1 MTRLIAHGGWTLSL
15 LASAIL
21 FALWYR
27 SYRTCDV
34 WVRQEKPA
42 DRWCV
47 TSEFGLLVLE
57 RETAVTPPPLP
68 GWSYFSC
75 SFPRRWPARWNL
87 LGFDAY
93 LGANRH
99 YVFASGTPLAGVAV
113 PYWFLAALAAW
124 PAARYWWR

>member
-1 MTRLIAHGGWTLSL
+1 MHRLVAHRTWLLSL
-15 LASAIL
+15 LACATVVG
-21 FALWYR
+21 LWWR

-57 RETAVTPPPLP
+57 RETSPTPPPRV
-68 GWSYFSC
+68 GWSYFVC
-75 SFPRRWPARWNL
+75 SFPRRWPPRWNR

-93 LGANRH
+93 ETANRH
-99 YVFASGTPLAGVAV
+99 YVFASGTPVFGLVV
-113 PYWFLAALAAW
+113 PYW
-124 PAARYWWR
+124 